1 MSVPRANGCHTDA
14 DDRHTD
20 ADDRHSGTAP
30 SSAVRVVLN
39 SQQNYLITMR
49 ICHRRTI

>member
-1 MSVPRANGCHTDA
+1 MSVPRANGCPTDA
-14 DDRHTD
+14 DDRH
-20 ADDRHSGTAP
+20 RGTAP
-30 SSAVRVVLN
+30 QPAVRVVLN